1 MKEKI
6 QRLAEGEFE
15 RSFPKPAAE
24 PASIVKSGSEG
35 RDIDGSLRI
44 YTESDTP
51 LEGEICSSNAYVT
64 VEQSDFSGRE
74 ISLYFCAHTAGFCP
88 GIKLDGHFTVITDGY
103 NLTIPYSF
111 TVTEKYPETVS
122 GEIRELSDL
131 YELEKNDRRSAVSV
145 FASDDFKRLL
155 KRHFQE
161 AFLSYRALT
170 GTMGYTPMALE
181 SFLCENSLKDPI
193 RLHVFPSDLN
203 YYAVNEDVKETF
215 RITRNTDGYVSL
227 TFSVPENSFVTL
239 GMTAASDDDFYGG
252 TLEVPFF
259 IKKDRIHPGVNTT
272 KLTIKGNGVLIEKE
286 ITVSTYGRDEK
297 VYETGREK
305 KRIICDALKDYLD
318 FRLRKTDTDQF
329 LKSVIETTEYFLDKN
344 PADIFSLLYRTM
356 AQIVAGDKKDALV
369 TIAMLKEMITE
380 KKSFE
385 WAFLLY
391 LCSLLDSEEG
401 YVDRITAEIEAI
413 ENELDDARVFWF
425 LLFLKKEYSEN
436 PLKRLSDIRKWI
448 NKGHHSPVLYAEA
461 LDVMNAYPQYIG
473 QLDSFS
479 LAILRFG
486 QRNGV
491 LSREIVPYIT
501 EFLYDMKDYSIAVF
515 DFAGK
520 LFDRYDDTSLLS
532 AIISYLLRN
541 RCIGKEYAIWYK
553 RGIELD
559 LNLTG
564 IYENYMYCIDESD
577 TDMLPRLLLLYF
589 SYDDGELSE
598 DKRKYLYANVIMYKD
613 RQPDIYDSYRSQIER
628 FAIEKLQQG
637 SIDDYLSVIYRDL
650 YKSNFFDQ
658 DLKEKLFELK
668 DALKIFCLSQD
679 SGQLSVYTKQ
689 LDKPYVTEL
698 HNHSA
703 IIGIG
708 SDDFFTVLTNQNGIF
723 AEKDL
728 FYTEKLLPELSDE
741 TGDNASKK
749 VWVTPDLEQSHAD
762 GLICTND
769 FNDISIDEIPGD
781 LNLKDRDLPVVSF
794 YLRTLIE
801 RERLDQA
808 FALMKE
814 VYAFNVPENLL
825 LHLATGLCRE
835 AGEDQFLVALC
846 TWLIA
851 HYLSNTV
858 TLEYLCRFYKAPTKE
873 LISVYKYANA
883 RGLDVSDLSERI
895 LEQEIYEEGDYPETG
910 DIFMSCRLV
919 HPDNE
924 LNMAALTYFSDRY
937 VLGKTLNPDD
947 EFFKLIKDAYVSYNE
962 INASVKTA
970 LLKHYST
977 MGTLKPNELSIA
989 RELLTENVLDGTYFS
1004 FYKKMDIRL
1013 VREFGFYE
1021 RVFIETK
1028 ADFGQQLTAVLYPG
1042 EENEKILDM
1051 DEVYDGIYI
1060 TSLVLF
1066 RGESA
1071 WYEIRDE
1078 KGERLGSGTASNQDY
1093 PDGVVKSRF
1102 GLINEISEEEKAGDE
1117 ALSECLKEYLK
1128 LDISSDDLFSMV

>member
-1 MKEKI
+1 LKEKI

-24 PASIVKSGSEG
+24 PASIDKNGVEG

-44 YTESDTP
+44 YTEGDTA

-64 VEQSDFSGRE
+64 VEQSDFSGKD

-88 GIKLDGHFTVITDGY
+88 GVRLDGHFTVITDGH

-111 TVTEKYPETVS
+111 TVTEKYPETEN
-122 GEIRELSDL
+122 GEIKELSDL
-131 YELEKNDRRSAVSV
+131 YELEKNDRRAAVSV

-155 KRHFQE
+155 RRHFKD
-161 AFLSYRALT
+161 AYLSYRALT
-170 GTMGYTPMALE
+170 GTMGYTPLALE

-215 RITRNTDGYVSL
+215 RITRNTDGFVSL
-227 TFSVPENSFVTL
+227 SFSVPEDSFVTL
-239 GMTAASDDDFYGG
+239 GMTAAGDEDFYGG

-259 IKKDRIHPGVNTT
+259 IKNDRIHPGVNSTR
-272 KLTIKGNGVLIEKE
+272 LTIKGNGVLIEKE
-286 ITVSTYGRDEK
+286 ITVSTYGRDER
-297 VYETGREK
+297 VYETSRER
-305 KRIICDALKDYLD
+305 KRVICDALNDYVD
-318 FRLRKTDTDQF
+318 FRLRKTDTDEF
-329 LKSVIETTEYFLDKN
+329 LRSVTEATEYFLDKD
-344 PADIFSLLYRTM
+344 PADIFALLYRTM
-356 AQIVAGDKKDALV
+356 AEIVAAEKKDALV
-369 TIAMLKEMITE
+369 TIAMLKEMITD

-413 ENELDDARVFWF
+413 EKELDDARVFWF
-425 LLFLKKEYSEN
+425 LLFLKKEYTEN

-448 NKGHHSPVLYAEA
+448 NRGHYSPVLYAEA

-501 EFLYDMKDYSIAVF
+501 EFLYDLKDFSTAVF

-520 LFDRYDDTSLLS
+520 LFDRYDETSLLS

-541 RCIGKEYAIWYK
+541 RRIGEEYAIWYR

-559 LNLTG
+559 QNLTG
-564 IYENYMYCIDESD
+564 IYESYMYCINESD

-589 SYDDGELSE
+589 SYDDSELSE

-613 RQPDIYDSYRSQIER
+613 RQPDIYEAYRSQIER
-628 FAIEKLQQG
+628 FAIEKLQHE

-658 DLKEKLFELK
+658 DLKEKLFRLK
-668 DALKIFCLSQD
+668 DSLKIFCLSQE

-703 IIGIG
+703 IIGIN
-708 SDDFFTVLTNQNGIF
+708 SDDFFTVLTNQNGVF
-723 AEKDL
+723 SEKEL
-728 FYTEKLLPELSDE
+728 FYTEKLLPGLSDE
-741 TGDNASKK
+741 TADDDSAG
-749 VWVTPDLEQSHAD
+749 VQITPDLEQSYSD
-762 GLICTND
+762 GLICSRAYEQ
-769 FNDISIDEIPGD
+769 ISIDEISGD
-781 LNLKDRDLPVVSF
+781 LDLRDRDLSVVSF
-794 YLRTLIE
+794 YLRALIE
-801 RERLDQA
+801 RDRLDQA

-814 VYAFNVPENLL
+814 VYAFGVPENLL

-835 AGEDQFLVALC
+835 AGEDEFLVALC

-873 LISVYKYANA
+873 LISVFKYANA
-883 RGLDVSDLSERI
+883 RGLDVSGLSERI
-895 LEQEIYEEGDYPETG
+895 LEQEMYEEGDYPETG
-910 DIFMSCRLV
+910 EIFMSCRLV
-919 HPDNE
+919 HPENE
-924 LNMAALTYFSDRY
+924 LNKAVLSYFSDRY
-937 VLGKTLNPDD
+937 VLGKTKNPDED
-947 EFFKLIKDAYVSYNE
+947 FFKLIRDAYVSEND
-962 INASVKTA
+962 INASIKTA

-977 MGTLKPNELSIA
+977 MGTLKPNELTVA
-989 RELLTENVLDGTYFS
+989 RELLTANVMNGTYFS
-1004 FYKKMDIRL
+1004 FYKRMDIRL
-1013 VREFGFYE
+1013 VREFGLYE
-1021 RVFIETK
+1021 RVFIETR
-1028 ADFGQQLTAVLYPG
+1028 ADFGQQLTAVLNPG
-1042 EENEKILDM
+1042 EENEKSLEM

-1060 TSLVLF
+1060 ASLVLF

-1078 KGERLGSGTASNQDY
+1078 KGERIDSGTASNQDY

-1102 GLINEISEEEKAGDE
+1102 GLINEISEEEKTGDE
-1117 ALSECLKEYLK
+1117 ALSSSIKEYIR

>member
-6 QRLAEGEFE
+6 QRLANGEFE
-15 RSFPKPAAE
+15 RSFPKPLSD
-24 PASIVKSGSEG
+24 PAFIEKSGEEG

-44 YTESDTP
+44 YTDSDML
-51 LEGEICSSNAYVT
+51 LEGEIYSSNAYVT
-64 VEQSDFSGRE
+64 VEQSDFSGKD
-74 ISLYFCAHTAGFCP
+74 ISLYFCAHTKGFCP
-88 GIKLDGHFTVITDGY
+88 GIKLDGHFTVITDGH

-111 TVTEKYPETVS
+111 TVTERYPQTGS

-131 YELEKNDRRSAVSV
+131 YELEKNDRRTAISV

-155 KRHFQE
+155 RRHFPE
-161 AFLSYRALT
+161 AYLSYRALT
-170 GTMGYTPMALE
+170 GTMGYTPLALE

-227 TFSVPENSFVTL
+227 SFSVPDDSFVTL
-239 GMTAASDDDFYGG
+239 GMTQAGDDDFYGG

-259 IKKDRIHPGVNTT
+259 IKNDRIHPGVNTT
-272 KLTIKGNGVLIEKE
+272 KLVIKGNGILIEKE

-297 VYETGREK
+297 VYETSRER
-305 KRIICDALKDYLD
+305 KRVICNALNGYLD
-318 FRLRKTDTDQF
+318 FRLRKTDTDEF
-329 LKSVIETTEYFLDKN
+329 LKSATEACEYFLDKN
-344 PADIFSLLYRTM
+344 PTDIFALLYRTM

-369 TIAMLKEMITE
+369 TIAMLKEMITD

-401 YVDRITAEIEAI
+401 YLDRITAEIEQI

-425 LLFLKKEYSEN
+425 LLFLKKDYSEN
-436 PLKRLSDIRKWI
+436 PLKRLTDIRKWI
-448 NKGHHSPVLYAEA
+448 NRGHYSPILYAEA

-479 LAILRFG
+479 LGILRFG

-491 LSREIVPYIT
+491 LSREIVPYIS
-501 EFLYDMKDYSIAVF
+501 EFLYDMKDYSTAVF

-520 LFDRYDDTSLLS
+520 LFDRYDDTALLS

-541 RCIGKEYAIWYK
+541 RRIGTEYAVWYK

-564 IYENYMYCIDESD
+564 IYENYMYCLDESD

-589 SYDDGELSE
+589 SYDDSELSE
-598 DKRKYLYANVIMYKD
+598 EKRKYLYVNVIMYKD

-628 FAIEKLQQG
+628 FAIEKLQQED
-637 SIDDYLSVIYRDL
+637 IDDYLSVIYRDL

-658 DLKEKLFELK
+658 DLKEKLYVLK
-668 DALKIFCLSQD
+668 DALKVFCLSQE
-679 SGQLSVYTKQ
+679 SGQLSVYTRQ
-689 LDKPYVTEL
+689 LEKPYVTEL
-698 HNHSA
+698 HSHSA
-703 IIGIG
+703 IISVG

-723 AEKDL
+723 SEREL

-741 TGDNASKK
+741 MADDSAAK
-749 VWVTPDLEQSHAD
+749 VHITPDLEPSYSD
-762 GLICTND
+762 SLIRSNA
-769 FNDISIDEIPGD
+769 FEDICIDEIPGD
-781 LNLKDRDLPVVSF
+781 LDLRGRDLPVVSF
-794 YLRTLIE
+794 YIRTLIE
-801 RERLDQA
+801 KERLEQA
-808 FALMKE
+808 FALMKD
-814 VYAFNVPENLL
+814 VYAFDVPENLL
-825 LHLATGLCRE
+825 LHLATGMCRD
-835 AGEDQFLVALC
+835 ASPDQFLTSLC

-858 TLEYLCRFYKAPTKE
+858 TLEYLCRYYKAPTNE
-873 LISVYKYANA
+873 LISVFKYANA
-883 RGLDVSDLSERI
+883 RGLDVSELSERI
-895 LEQEIYEEGDYPETG
+895 LEQEMYEEGDYPETAEV
-910 DIFMSCRLV
+910 FMSCRLV
-919 HPDNE
+919 HPDQV
-924 LNMAALTYFSDRY
+924 LIKAVLTYFSDRY
-937 VLGKTLNPDD
+937 VLGKIKNPDED
-947 EFFKLIKDAYVSYNE
+947 FFKLIKDAYVSDKN

-970 LLKHYST
+970 LLKHYAET
-977 MGTLKPNELSIA
+977 GTLKPNELTVA
-989 RELLTENVLDGTYFS
+989 RELLTANVMNGTYFS
-1004 FYKKMDIRL
+1004 FYKRMDIRL
-1013 VREFGFYE
+1013 IREFGLYE

-1028 ADFGQQLTAVLYPG
+1028 ADFGQQLTAVLNPG
-1042 EENEKILDM
+1042 EENEKILEM

-1060 TSLVLF
+1060 ASLVLF

-1071 WYEIRDE
+1071 WYEIRNE
-1078 KGERLGSGTASNQDY
+1078 KGERLDSGTVSNQDY

-1117 ALSECLKEYLK
+1117 ALLESIKEYLR